1 VSSVDAEF
9 VRRRTTE
16 VALRDGSRV
25 RLRPI
30 LPEDKAL
37 LVEGFRRL
45 SPESR
50 YRRFMAPI
58 QELTEEHLRH
68 LTEIDYVDHF
78 AWLALDLDEPAH
90 PGIGVARYVRI
101 PEEPD
106 VAEAAVTVI
115 DDYQGRGVGTLL
127 LEALG
132 AVALENGI
140 RRFRGYALEDNRAI
154 RDVLEPMGATTAHD
168 SPGLL
173 RIEVDLPARAEELK
187 GSLLGEV
194 LRIVARGDGP
204 VLLRPDRLSGST
216 PS

>member
-1 VSSVDAEF
+1 VSPVDEEF

-16 VALRDGSRV
+16 VTLRDGTPV

-30 LPEDKAL
+30 VPEDKAL

-45 SPESR
+45 SAESR

-58 QELTEEHLRH
+58 EELTADQLRF

-78 AWLALDLDEPAH
+78 AWLALDLDAAGH
-90 PGIGVARYVRI
+90 PGVGVSRYVRI
-101 PEEPD
+101 PEEPE
-106 VAEAAVTVI
+106 VAEAAVTVV

-140 RRFRGYALEDNRAI
+140 TRFRGYALEDNRPI
-154 RDVLEPMGATTAHD
+154 LDVLEAMGATTAHD
-168 SPGLL
+168 SPGML
-173 RIEVDLPARAEELK
+173 RIDVDLPARMEEMR
-187 GSLLGEV
+187 GSPLREV
-194 LRIVARGDGP
+194 LRMVARGEGP
-204 VLLRPDRLSGST
+204 VLLRPERFST
-216 PS
+216 GTPG